1 MKNYIEQKTLDDM
14 VEDQIQRFLGEDIK
28 HHFQLE
34 QAKNEKWLGYADIR
48 KNDFGLLGYYRTNI
62 ACQIQILQNLG
73 NAVCIPSNHLCFAS
87 FFKSDWFK
95 NTVLNNGYV
104 SFNVYKKSHFEVIKN
119 EHYYLNSKDYLKFY
133 S

>member
-1 MKNYIEQKTLDDM
+1 MKNFIEQKTLDDM
-14 VEDQIQRFLGEDIK
+14 VEDQIQRFLSADIK

-34 QAKNEKWLGYADIR
+34 QAKNEKWLGYADIQ

-87 FFKSDWFK
+87 FFRSDWFK
-95 NTVLNNGYV
+95 NAVLKNGFI
-104 SFNVYKKSHFEVIKN
+104 SFQLYPKWCLEVIKTKN
-119 EHYYLNSKDYLKFY
+119 YYQPKQFY
-133 S
+133 ENI